1 MRAVKSIILA
11 AGVLKRK
18 YPELEESKLVLR
30 AITDCNVPKFI
41 NEDINL
47 FGGIILDL
55 FPITD
60 KRREQYG
67 ELDKELFW
75 ISRIAR
81 CRTVRSRWSR

>member
-18 YPELEESKLVLR
+18 YPELEESKLILR

-55 FPITD
+55 FPTTD

-67 ELDKELFW
+67 ELEQMIIQSID
-75 ISRIAR
+75 
-81 CRTVRSRWSR
+81 CRNLQ